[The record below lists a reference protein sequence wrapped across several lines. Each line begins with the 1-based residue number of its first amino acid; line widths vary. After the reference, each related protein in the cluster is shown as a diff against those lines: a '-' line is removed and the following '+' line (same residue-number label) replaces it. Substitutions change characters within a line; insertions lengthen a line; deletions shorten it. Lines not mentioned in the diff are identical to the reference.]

1 MDKQLFD
8 TRGLIIAGCLSIV
21 ITIGGFITWSTSM
34 HLSSAAIAP
43 GTIIVE
49 SQRKKIQHLD
59 GGWVKAIHVFEG
71 QKVQAGDMLLELASG
86 QVDADFRRLQQR
98 ATFLQAQHDRLS
110 AALNGRDNVTWSDA
124 TIQDVESI
132 EYSNIIASQQLQYQ
146 QEQLHNELRI
156 EQFSQRKTLL
166 EEKFRGAQ
174 YQIIAVDNQLVLIEQ
189 ELEMLS
195 GLLDKGYVSKTR
207 VMALQRNK
215 AEVLARRAGLDSES
229 KVLSRQVVSLE
240 QDFKTENVELKQQ
253 YTMKMDSL
261 SKELRDVLQA
271 LNVARD
277 ARSKVTIR
285 SEHAGTVVG
294 LNVHS
299 VGGVVNAG
307 AVLMEIVP
315 EGDEL
320 IVDAIVKSEDIDMV
334 RQGLKAKVRLSA
346 YSIRNTAPV
355 TGEVVYV
362 AADRIPQNN
371 DGKTG
376 YRIKVKL
383 NSAELKALAHINLY
397 PGMPTEVLILLEE
410 RTLWDYFTAPLF
422 TSYNRAFRET

>member
-21 ITIGGFITWSTSM
+21 ITIGGFIAWSTSM

-43 GTIIVE
+43 GTVIVE

-59 GGWVKAIHVFEG
+59 GGWVKAIHVVEG

-110 AALNGRDNVTWSDA
+110 AALNGRDNVVWSDA
-124 TIQDVESI
+124 TIQDIESI
-132 EYSNIIASQQLQYQ
+132 EYSNIIASQQLQFQ
-146 QEQLHNELRI
+146 QEVLHNELRI

-166 EEKFRGAQ
+166 EEKSRGAQ

-215 AEVLARRAGLDSES
+215 AEVLAKRAGLDSEIR
-229 KVLSRQVVSLE
+229 VLNRQAASLE

-371 DGKTG
+371 DGKAG

-383 NSAELKALAHINLY
+383 NSAELKVLTHINLY
-397 PGMPTEVLILLEE
+397 PGMPTEVLILLED

>member
-1 MDKQLFD
+1 MDSKLFD
-8 TRGLIIAGCLSIV
+8 TRGLIMTGCLSV
-21 ITIGGFITWSTSM
+21 VLTIGGFLVWSTSM

-43 GTIIVE
+43 GTVIVE
-49 SQRKKIQHLD
+49 SERKQIQHLN
-59 GGWVKAIHVFEG
+59 GGWVKAIHVVEG

-98 ATFLQAQHDRLS
+98 ATFLQAQYDRLS
-110 AALNGRDNVTWSDA
+110 AALNGRDSVIWSEA
-124 TIQDVESI
+124 TIQDTTSVE
-132 EYSNIIASQQLQYQ
+132 YTNIIASQQLQYQ
-146 QEQLHNELRI
+146 QEMLRNQLRR
-156 EQFSQRKTLL
+156 EQFEQRNMLL
-166 EEKFRGAQ
+166 AEKLQGTEFQ
-174 YQIIAVDNQLVLIEQ
+174 LEAVDNQLSLVDQ
-189 ELEMLS
+189 ELKMLA

-215 AEVLARRAGLDSES
+215 AEVLARRAVLKSEGS
-229 KVLSRQVVSLE
+229 VLMRQMVSLK
-240 QDFKTENVELKQQ
+240 QDFKSEKVELKQQ
-253 YTMKMDSL
+253 YSMKMESVA
-261 SKELRDVLQA
+261 KEMRDVLQA
-271 LNVARD
+271 LYVARE
-277 ARSKVTIR
+277 ARSKITIR

-299 VGGVVNAG
+299 IGGVVSAG

-315 EGDEL
+315 EGDAL
-320 IVDAIVKSEDIDMV
+320 IIDALVKSEDIDMV

-362 AADRIPQNN
+362 AADRVPQNN
-371 DGKTG
+371 QKKTG

-383 NSAELKALAHINLY
+383 DDAELSALSHINLY

-422 TSYNRAFRET
+422 TSYYRAFRET

>member
-1 MDKQLFD
+1 MDKHLFD
-8 TRGLIIAGCLSIV
+8 TRGLIIAGCVVIV
-21 ITIGGFITWSTSM
+21 VTIGGFLAWSTSVR
-34 HLSSAAIAP
+34 LSSAAIAP

-49 SQRKKIQHLD
+49 SQRKQIQHLD
-59 GGWVKAIHVFEG
+59 GGWVKAIHVTEG
-71 QKVQAGDMLLELASG
+71 QRVQTGDILLELASG
-86 QVDADFRRLQQR
+86 QVDSDFHRLQQR
-98 ATFLQAQHDRLS
+98 VTFLQAQHYRLS
-110 AALNGRDNVTWSDA
+110 AELNGRDSLVWSDA
-124 TIQDVESI
+124 TIQDTKSI

-146 QEQLHNELRI
+146 QEMLRNELRI
-156 EQFSQRKTLL
+156 DHFYQRKILL
-166 EEKFRGAQ
+166 EEKIKGTN
-174 YQIIAVDNQLVLIEQ
+174 YQRLAVDSQLDLLDQ
-189 ELEMLS
+189 ELTMLS

-215 AEVLARRAGLDSES
+215 AEVIAKRAGLNSASE
-229 KVLSRQVVSLE
+229 VLTRQVTSLK
-240 QDFKTENVELKQQ
+240 QDFKTENVELKQK
-253 YTMKMDSL
+253 YTMQMESVA
-261 SKELRDVLQA
+261 KELRDVLQA
-271 LNVARD
+271 LNVARE

-285 SEHAGTVVG
+285 SEHAGIVVG

-320 IVDAIVKSEDIDMV
+320 IVDAVVKSEDIDMV
-334 RQGLKAKVRLSA
+334 RMGLKAKVRLSA
-346 YSIRNTAPV
+346 YSIRNTSPV

-371 DGKTG
+371 EGKTG

-383 NSAELKALAHINLY
+383 NKVELNALTHINLY
-397 PGMPTEVLILLEE
+397 PGMPTEVLILLED

-422 TSYNRAFRET
+422 TSYYRAFRET

>member
-21 ITIGGFITWSTSM
+21 ITIGGFLAWSTSM
-34 HLSSAAIAP
+34 NLSSAAIAP

-49 SQRKKIQHLD
+49 SQRKQIQHLD
-59 GGWVKAIHVFEG
+59 GGWVKAIHVTEG
-71 QKVQAGDMLLELASG
+71 QRVKAGDILLELASG
-86 QVDADFRRLQQR
+86 QVDSDFRRLQQR

-110 AALNGRDNVTWSDA
+110 AELNGKASLVWSDA
-124 TIQDVESI
+124 TIQDTESI

-146 QEQLHNELRI
+146 QEMLRNALRI
-156 EQFSQRKTLL
+156 EQYSQRKILL
-166 EEKFRGAQ
+166 EEKGKGTN
-174 YQIIAVDNQLVLIEQ
+174 YQLLAVDNQLDLLDQ

-215 AEVLARRAGLDSES
+215 AEVIAKRAALSSES
-229 KVLSRQVVSLE
+229 EVLIRQVVSLK
-240 QDFKTENVELKQQ
+240 QDFQTESVELKQQ
-253 YTMKMDSL
+253 YAMQMESI

-271 LNVARD
+271 FNVAKD

-320 IVDAIVKSEDIDMV
+320 IVDAVVKSEDIDMV
-334 RQGLKAKVRLSA
+334 RQGLMAKVRLSA

-355 TGEVVYV
+355 TGEVIYV
-362 AADRIPQNN
+362 AADRIPENN
-371 DGKTG
+371 AGKTG

-383 NSAELKALAHINLY
+383 NEGELNALEHIQLY
-397 PGMPTEVLILLEE
+397 PGMPTEVLILLED

-422 TSYNRAFRET
+422 TSYYRAFREA